1 MIFAVNIL
9 NEKRDIDS
17 IIRIYTFI
25 SNAIPNMLVTT
36 ITVRTVYLL
45 GIPRQFTILNTKLTS
60 FPTNSSGASTNL
72 SSASVYSFPLALH
85 GATST

>member
-1 MIFAVNIL
+1 MVFAVNIL

-25 SNAIPNMLVTT
+25 AIPNMLVTT
-36 ITVRTVYLL
+36 ITLRTVYLL

-72 SSASVYSFPLALH
+72 SSASVYSFPLALQ